1 MESVTKYGYLYDS
14 SFVHDVVELLLAGK
28 VEVVA
33 IYIESQGTLTEIEV
47 AAGETFEPSAPDG
60 FCPAIVARTVEV
72 DYILVGL
79 VEYLEEVLLVLF
91 SHASLA

>member
-1 MESVTKYGYLYDS
+1 M
-14 SFVHDVVELLLAGK
+14 
-28 VEVVA
+28 
-33 IYIESQGTLTEIEV
+33 
-47 AAGETFEPSAPDG
+47 G
-60 FCPAIVARTVEV
+60 FCPAIIAGTVEV